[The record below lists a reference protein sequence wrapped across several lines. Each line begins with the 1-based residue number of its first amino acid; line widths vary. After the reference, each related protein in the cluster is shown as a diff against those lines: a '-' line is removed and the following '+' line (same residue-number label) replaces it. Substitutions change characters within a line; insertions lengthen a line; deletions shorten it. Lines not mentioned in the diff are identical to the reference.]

1 MPPLTTL
8 LVANRGE
15 VAMRIFRAAAEL
27 GLRTVAVH
35 SADDAT
41 CLHTRRA
48 DEARAFLAELPR
60 GAPIVLKAV
69 AGGGGRGLR
78 VVADADGLADA
89 YLRCRSE
96 AQAAFGDGA
105 LYVER
110 YLPRARHVEV
120 QIIGDQAG
128 GV

>member
-15 VAMRIFRAAAEL
+15 VAIRIFRAAAEL

-48 DEARAFLAELPR
+48 DEARPLPGR
-60 GAPIVLKAV
+60 GAE
-69 AGGGGRGLR
+69 
-78 VVADADGLADA
+78 A
-89 YLRCRSE
+89 YLALAREVLERS
-96 AQAAFGDGA
+96 AATA
-105 LYVER
+105 
-110 YLPRARHVEV
+110 A
-120 QIIGDQAG
+120 
-128 GV
+128 